1 MATVTQPAMGATR
14 VSFYV
19 LNGTDATTRLGY
31 ACRLTEKVYKLK
43 NRIHA
48 HARDAQMASALD
60 VLLWTFR
67 QGSFVPHELLATSSE
82 AQAVSVAPVTIG
94 SADAGEAVPL
104 PAADLLIN
112 LADEVPAFFDRFP
125 RIAEIIDGSPAGR
138 EAGRAR
144 HRFYRDRGLEPET
157 HEVT

>member
-1 MATVTQPAMGATR
+1 MSATR

-19 LNGTDATTRLGY
+19 LNGTEATTRLGY
-31 ACRLTEKVYKLK
+31 ACRLTEKAYKLE

-48 HARDAQMASALD
+48 HARDTAMASALD

-67 QGSFVPHELLATSSE
+67 QGSFVPHELLTPSSQQN
-82 AQAVSVAPVTIG
+82 AASTAPVTIG
-94 SADAGEAVPL
+94 STDGGEAL
-104 PAADLLIN
+104 PPPDADLLIN
-112 LADEVPAFFDRFP
+112 LADEVPAFFGRYP
-125 RIAEIIDGSPAGR
+125 RIAEIIDGSTAGR

-144 HRFYRDRGLEPET
+144 HRFYRDQGLEPET

>member
-1 MATVTQPAMGATR
+1 MTA
-14 VSFYV
+14 
-19 LNGTDATTRLGY
+19 
-31 ACRLTEKVYKLK
+31 
-43 NRIHA
+43 
-48 HARDAQMASALD
+48 
-60 VLLWTFR
+60 
-67 QGSFVPHELLATSSE
+67 
-82 AQAVSVAPVTIG
+82 SVAPVTIG

>member
-1 MATVTQPAMGATR
+1 MSATR

-19 LNGTDATTRLGY
+19 LNGTEGTTRLGY
-31 ACRLTEKVYKLK
+31 ACRLAEKAYKLK

-67 QGSFVPHELLATSSE
+67 QGSFVPHERLTSSGQPP
-82 AQAVSVAPVTIG
+82 AKSAAPVTIG
-94 SADAGEAVPL
+94 SAEAGEEAP
-104 PAADLLIN
+104 PPGADLLIN
-112 LADEVPAFFDRFP
+112 LADEVPAFFARYP

-144 HRFYRDRGLEPET
+144 HRFYREQGLEPET
-157 HEVT
+157 HEVS

>member
-1 MATVTQPAMGATR
+1 MSPTR

-19 LNGTDATTRLGY
+19 LSDAETGTRLGY
-31 ACRLTEKVYKLK
+31 ACRLAEKAYKLQ

-48 HARDAQMASALD
+48 HAADNSMARSLD
-60 VLLWTFR
+60 ELLWTFR
-67 QGSFVPHELLATSSE
+67 QGSFVPHELLAPGNK
-82 AQAVSVAPVTIG
+82 APMAPITIG
-94 SADAGEAVPL
+94 SADAAAPVEP

-112 LADEVPAFFDRFP
+112 LATEVPAFYQQFP
-125 RIAEIIDGSPAGR
+125 RIAEIIDGSPDGR

-144 HRFYRDRGLEPET
+144 LRFYRAQGLEPET

>member
-1 MATVTQPAMGATR
+1 MNPTR

-19 LNGTDATTRLGY
+19 LAGTDPGSRLGY
-31 ACRLTEKVYKLK
+31 ACRLAEKVYKLEQ
-43 NRIHA
+43 RIHA
-48 HARDAQMASALD
+48 HAMDGAMAKHLD
-60 VLLWTFR
+60 DLLWTFR
-67 QGSFVPHELLATSSE
+67 QGSFVPHELLAVE
-82 AQAVSVAPVTIG
+82 RPAPLAPVTIG
-94 SADAGEAVPL
+94 APDAPGQIEP

-112 LADEVPAFFDRFP
+112 LAMDVPAFYHRYP

-144 HRFYRDRGLEPET
+144 HRYYRQQGLEPET

>member
-1 MATVTQPAMGATR
+1 MSPTR

-19 LNGTDATTRLGY
+19 LAGADAGSRLGY
-31 ACRLTEKVYKLK
+31 ACRLAEKAYKLQH
-43 NRIHA
+43 RIHA
-48 HARDAQMASALD
+48 HAADRGMAQSLD
-60 VLLWTFR
+60 ELLWTFR
-67 QGSFVPHELLATSSE
+67 QGSFVPHEVLAPGG
-82 AQAVSVAPVTIG
+82 QPPVAPVTIG
-94 SADAGEAVPL
+94 AADPKDQVEP

-112 LADEVPAFFDRFP
+112 LATEVPPFYGRFP

-144 HRFYRDRGLEPET
+144 HRFYREQGLEPET

>member
-1 MATVTQPAMGATR
+1 MSTTR

-19 LNGTDATTRLGY
+19 LSGAEPTTRLGY
-31 ACRLTEKVYKLK
+31 ACRLAEKVYKLR

-48 HARDAQMASALD
+48 HASDAGMAQALD

-67 QGSFVPHELLATSSE
+67 QGSFVPHEMLTSS
-82 AQAVSVAPVTIG
+82 SHLNSPITIG
-94 SADAGEAVPL
+94 FAGISTPGEP

-112 LADEVPAFFDRFP
+112 LAVEVPAFFRHYA
-125 RIAEIIDGSPAGR
+125 RIAEIVDSSPASR

-144 HRFYRDRGLEPET
+144 HRFYRNQGLEPET
-157 HEVT
+157 HEVS

>member
-1 MATVTQPAMGATR
+1 MSATR

-19 LNGTDATTRLGY
+19 LTGAEATSRLGY
-31 ACRLTEKVYKLK
+31 ACRLVEKAYKLQ

-48 HARDAQMASALD
+48 HANDSAMARNLD
-60 VLLWTFR
+60 DLLWTFR
-67 QGSFVPHELLATSSE
+67 QGSFVPHELLA
-82 AQAVSVAPVTIG
+82 ADGQPPRAPITIG
-94 SADAGEAVPL
+94 SADAPVQPGP

-112 LADEVPAFFDRFP
+112 LATEVPAFYSRFP
-125 RIAEIIDGSPAGR
+125 RVVEIIDGSPACR

-144 HRFYRDRGLEPET
+144 HRFYRDQGLEPET

>member
-1 MATVTQPAMGATR
+1 MSGTR

-19 LNGTDATTRLGY
+19 LSGAEPATRLAY
-31 ACRLTEKVYKLK
+31 ACRLAEKAYKLR

-48 HARDAQMASALD
+48 HTSDSAMANRLD
-60 VLLWTFR
+60 ELLWTFR
-67 QGSFVPHELLATSSE
+67 QGSFVPHELLTSALKPE
-82 AQAVSVAPVTIG
+82 APITIG
-94 SADAGEAVPL
+94 SAETNGTIEP

-112 LADEVPAFFDRFP
+112 LTDDVPAFFNRYA
-125 RIAEIIDGSPAGR
+125 RIAEIVDGSPAGR

-144 HRFYRDRGLEPET
+144 HRFYRDQGLEPET

>member
-1 MATVTQPAMGATR
+1 MSATR

-19 LNGTDATTRLGY
+19 LKGAEPPSRLGY
-31 ACRLTEKVYKLK
+31 ACRLVEKAYKLQ

-48 HARDAQMASALD
+48 HAVDGTMAKALD
-60 VLLWTFR
+60 DLLWTFR
-67 QGSFVPHELLATSSE
+67 QGSFVPHELLAGDGR
-82 AQAVSVAPVTIG
+82 QPLAPVTIG
-94 SADAGEAVPL
+94 SADAPVP
-104 PAADLLIN
+104 PSGPPQADLLIN
-112 LADEVPAFFDRFP
+112 LAADVPVFFDRFA

-144 HRFYRDRGLEPET
+144 HRFYREQGLEPET